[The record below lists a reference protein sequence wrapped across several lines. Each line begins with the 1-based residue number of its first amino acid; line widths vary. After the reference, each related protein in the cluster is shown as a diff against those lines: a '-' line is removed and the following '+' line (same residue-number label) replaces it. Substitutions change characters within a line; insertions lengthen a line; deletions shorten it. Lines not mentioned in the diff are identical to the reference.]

1 MIAFNQNSS
10 ARTRLRWAACVVL
23 CCVLGLLIYNRV
35 MTPLSQDRAQS
46 LMVKDFVPALL
57 NGLGPVGY
65 PIDEGTAIAL
75 LEVDKLGLEAI
86 VVEGTQS
93 EDLAKGPGHL
103 IGSALPGQ
111 PGTSAILAH
120 SNIYGS
126 TFARLNEL
134 LPGNDISL
142 TTGQGKHNYKV
153 LDSTV
158 RSADDAA
165 AFLGERNM
173 LLLITGG
180 GGTSP
185 NQRLVVRAELTS
197 AVFPSGLVDKNVR
210 TSTSELG
217 LEGSSQAP
225 RQVLLWLL
233 LLFVL
238 LLISTPIIDFV
249 GTRVGWL
256 LCAPVLLVVAL
267 QIWRNASLMFPA
279 IG

>member
-1 MIAFNQNSS
+1 MITHLKDGNRRA
-10 ARTRLRWAACVVL
+10 RLRWVGSIVL
-23 CCVLGLLIYNRV
+23 CGVLGLFIYNKA
-35 MTPLSQDRAQS
+35 MTPLSQDRAQE
-46 LMVKDFVPALL
+46 LMEKDFVPALL
-57 NGLGPVGY
+57 NGEVPVGY
-65 PIDEGTAIAL
+65 PISRGTAVAL
-75 LEVDKLGLEAI
+75 LEVDELDLRAV

-103 IGSALPGQ
+103 VGSALPGQ

-120 SNIYGS
+120 SNTYGS

-134 LPGNDISL
+134 RPGSDISV
-142 TTGQGKHNYKV
+142 TTGQGKHTYKV
-153 LDSTV
+153 VDSTV
-158 RSADDAA
+158 RSASDSA

-173 LLLITGG
+173 LLLITGA

-197 AVFPSGLVDKNVR
+197 PVFPSGLTDENAN

-225 RQVLLWLL
+225 GQVVLWLL
-233 LLFVL
+233 FLLVL

-249 GTRVGWL
+249 GSRVGWL